1 MRRFALFALLL
12 AGCVPAA
19 PTMPKAGKPALP
31 AEPAAPPEVASPSD
45 PIKPTRTG
53 TDWPTFLGP
62 NADNSSPDKGILT
75 KWPKDGL
82 KKVWEC
88 RLGQGYAPPVVADGR
103 LFHFDRWDDN
113 CTLTARNAETGKLL
127 WKFAYPTAYDDFYG
141 YEPGPRACPVVDGD
155 RVYILGPEGM
165 LYCVGMDGKEVWKV
179 DTKKE
184 YHVHQNFFG
193 VGSVPLVVG
202 DLLLVAVGGSPEG
215 NRPAD
220 LRDAKGNGSGIVAFD
235 KKTGKEKWKSS
246 DELSSY
252 SSPVLATLHD
262 KKTVLYFARGGLIGL
277 DPENGKERFKF
288 PWRAKIQESVNAAN
302 PVVVG
307 DTILLTE
314 CYEKGAVLLR
324 ITRDFKVE
332 TVWSDAEN
340 DPSDKAL
347 RGHWCT
353 PQVDGKYV
361 YGSSGRH
368 EPEGDVRCVELA
380 TGEVKWKQPRTRRS
394 TLTKIDGHFVVLTE
408 DGTLMLVKPNPEKFE
423 KVAEWSEKDNP
434 DLRSP
439 CWAPP
444 VVARGLMYVRGKGK
458 LCCYELIPNK

>member
-1 MRRFALFALLL
+1 MHRLAFLLL
-12 AGCVPAA
+12 FLVGCA
-19 PTMPKAGKPALP
+19 P
-31 AEPAAPPEVASPSD
+31 AEPPAVPKPE
-45 PIKPTRTG
+45 RTG

-75 KWPKDGL
+75 AWPKDGL

-88 RLGQGYAPPVVADGR
+88 RLGDGYAPPVVADGR
-103 LFHFDRWDDN
+103 LFHFDRFDDN

-127 WKFAYPTAYDDFYG
+127 WKFAYHTDYEDFYG
-141 YEPGPRACPVVDGD
+141 YDPGPRACPVTDGE
-155 RVYILGPEGM
+155 RVFILGPEGM
-165 LYCVGMDGKEVWKV
+165 LYCVTVADGKEVWKV
-179 DTKKE
+179 DTKKT

-202 DLLLVAVGGSPEG
+202 DLLIVAVGGSPDG
-215 NRPAD
+215 KRPLD
-220 LRDAKGNGSGIVAFD
+220 LRDATGNGSGVVAFD
-235 KKTGKEKWKSS
+235 KTTGKEKWKAT
-246 DELSSY
+246 DELASY
-252 SSPVLATLHD
+252 SSPVLATFHG
-262 KKTVLYFARGGLIGL
+262 KKTVLHFARGGLIGL
-277 DPENGKERFKF
+277 DPETGKERFNF

-324 ITRDFKVE
+324 VTKDFKVE
-332 TVWSDAEN
+332 TVWSDEEAEGN
-340 DPSDKAL
+340 AKAL

-353 PQVDGKYV
+353 PVVDGKYA

-380 TGEVKWKQPRTRRS
+380 TGEVKWKQARTRRS
-394 TLTKIDGHFVVLTE
+394 TITKIDGHLIVLTE
-408 DGTLMLVKPNPEKFE
+408 DGTLMLVKPNAEKFE

-458 LCCYELIPNK
+458 LCCYELMK